1 MAKDRI
7 LPHII
12 LGIVATCNRRV
23 TGKEITDFVQ
33 RDLGEFWQV
42 AHSQVYPELKRMTQD
57 GWITCHAVPG
67 NEKEKQYEL
76 TAKGREVLE
85 QWLAIPNESTP
96 HQKDIFSLKMY
107 FIEDRSDPRVS
118 ELLTYQ
124 IQVIEKHL
132 RHLEKRKEE
141 LFSETDGEHVPYG
154 QYLILSRAIERNQSQ
169 LQWLQNTIQNL

>member
-1 MAKDRI
+1 MADRI
-7 LPHII
+7 IAAGKQKAAELMEE
-12 LGIVATCNRRV
+12 A
-23 TGKEITDFVQ
+23 GKERSSTPKTH
-33 RDLGEFWQV
+33 
-42 AHSQVYPELKRMTQD
+42 AHSDYTRAHEKKSVRVLSDEELNAKINRLQ
-57 GWITCHAVPG
+57 
-67 NEKEKQYEL
+67 KEKQYEL
-76 TAKGREVLE
+76 TAKGREILE
-85 QWLAIPNESTP
+85 QWLAVPNESTP

>member
-1 MAKDRI
+1 M
-7 LPHII
+7 
-12 LGIVATCNRRV
+12 
-23 TGKEITDFVQ
+23 
-33 RDLGEFWQV
+33 
-42 AHSQVYPELKRMTQD
+42 
-57 GWITCHAVPG
+57 
-67 NEKEKQYEL
+67 
-76 TAKGREVLE
+76 E

-132 RHLEKRKEE
+132 RHLEKRKEK